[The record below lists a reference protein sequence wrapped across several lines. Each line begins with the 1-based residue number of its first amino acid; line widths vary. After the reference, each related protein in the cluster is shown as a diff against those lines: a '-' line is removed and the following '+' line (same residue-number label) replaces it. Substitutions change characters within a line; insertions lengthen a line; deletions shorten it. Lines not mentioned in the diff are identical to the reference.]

1 MKERERAVLVE
12 VGRHYRRRLERL
24 EANALRSAIA
34 ERIESFAEL
43 IGTAARG
50 EDIRFVVIEVVSEA
64 PADSALSPFIE
75 AIEGLLVAA
84 EAQREA
90 AARTA
95 RKVFS
100 AVSVADEVSKANT
113 QVTITMPV
121 DSWRELCELA
131 GIQKTGVVT
140 RPRSL
145 LASVFAGKK

>member
-34 ERIESFAEL
+34 ERVESFAEL